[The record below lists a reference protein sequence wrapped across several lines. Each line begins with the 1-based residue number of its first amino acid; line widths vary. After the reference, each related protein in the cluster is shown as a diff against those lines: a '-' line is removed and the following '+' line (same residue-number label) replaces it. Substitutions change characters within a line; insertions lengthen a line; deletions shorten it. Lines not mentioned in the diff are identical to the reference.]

1 LDLAVFNNCLGD
13 KQTQKSIF
21 FQPLIATVFTAV
33 AGIGMAVVGNQLM
46 ALEESV
52 AEEVKIVEEE
62 IAGVGALLGPL
73 LQQVIQG
80 RR

>member
-1 LDLAVFNNCLGD
+1 
-13 KQTQKSIF
+13 
-21 FQPLIATVFTAV
+21 
-33 AGIGMAVVGNQLM
+33 MAVVGNQLM